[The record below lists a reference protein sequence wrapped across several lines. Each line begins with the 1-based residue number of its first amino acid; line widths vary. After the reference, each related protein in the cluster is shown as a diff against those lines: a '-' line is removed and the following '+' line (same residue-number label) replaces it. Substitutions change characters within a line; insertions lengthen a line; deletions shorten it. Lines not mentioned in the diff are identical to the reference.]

1 MSITGKQII
10 GYGLSQQGSREFH
23 GLNASTGEAVG
34 PTFYEATTDEVDSAL
49 TWAKS
54 AFPKFRKISDLDRA
68 QFLLAIIDEINAI
81 GDELIQ
87 TACAESGLPEAR
99 ITGERGRTTGQIKA
113 FADFISND
121 QWRKEIHDPALPDR
135 QPLPKPD
142 LFQKQIPLGP
152 SVIFGAS
159 NFPLAFSVAGGDTIS
174 ALAAGCPVVFKA
186 HPAHPNTCELIG
198 TAIQKAAQK
207 THMPEGV
214 FSMIHATSHEIGGYL
229 VTHPITQAV
238 GFTGSYRGGKALYD
252 LAVRRPQPIP
262 VYAEMGS
269 INPVV
274 LLSEKIKI
282 SEEALADGLSQSV
295 CMGVGQFCTNP
306 GLLILLK
313 SDEGFLDLLAS
324 RLNLMPLGTFLTQ
337 GIKEAYANG
346 TKSLANHSGVQQL
359 TQADL
364 PSPALFKTSAKE
376 AMIHPEV
383 LEEVFGPST
392 LAIVAEN
399 MDEMIAFID
408 SLPGQLTATVQGEL
422 SELSKSPDIIEALTQ
437 KVGRILLNG
446 FPTGVEV
453 SGAMVHGGPFPST
466 TDSRS
471 TSVGTQAIYRFTR
484 PVCFQNFSSE
494 LIP

>member
-23 GLNASTGEAVG
+23 GINASTGEVVG
-34 PTFYEATTDEVDSAL
+34 PIFYEATTDEVDAAFTL
-49 TWAKS
+49 AKS
-54 AFPKFRKISDLDRA
+54 AFSTYRKISDLDRA
-68 QFLLAIIDEINAI
+68 QFLMAIIDEINAI

-159 NFPLAFSVAGGDTIS
+159 NFPLAFSVAGGDTMS

-274 LLSEKIKI
+274 LLSEKIKLAG
-282 SEEALADGLSQSV
+282 EALAEGLSHSV

-324 RLNLMPLGTFLTQ
+324 RLNTMPLGTFLTK

-346 TKSLANHSGVQQL
+346 TKSLANHTGVQQL
-359 TQADL
+359 TSSDL
-364 PSPALFKTSAKE
+364 PSPALFKISAKE
-376 AMIHPEV
+376 AMNHPEV

-392 LAIVAEN
+392 LAIVAED
-399 MDEMIAFID
+399 MEEMIAFID
-408 SLPGQLTATVQGEL
+408 SLPGQLTATIQGEK
-422 SELSKSPDIIEALTQ
+422 SELSKSSDLIEALTQ

>member
-10 GYGLSQQGSREFH
+10 GYGLSQQGSREFN
-23 GLNASTGEAVG
+23 GLNASTGEVVG
-34 PTFYEATTDEVDSAL
+34 PIFYEATTDEVDAAFTL
-49 TWAKS
+49 AKS
-54 AFPKFRKISDLDRA
+54 AFSTYRKISDLDRA
-68 QFLLAIIDEINAI
+68 QFLMAIIDEINAI
-81 GDELIQ
+81 GDDLIK

-99 ITGERGRTTGQIKA
+99 ITGEKGRTTGQIKA

-159 NFPLAFSVAGGDTIS
+159 NFPLAFSVAGGDTMS

-186 HPAHPNTCELIG
+186 HPAHPITCELIG

-274 LLSEKIKI
+274 LLSEKIKN
-282 SEEALADGLSQSV
+282 SEEALAEGLSQSV

-324 RLNLMPLGTFLTQ
+324 RLNTIPLGTFLTK
-337 GIKEAYANG
+337 GIKEAYTNG
-346 TKSLANHSGVQQL
+346 TKLLANHSGVQQL

-376 AMIHPEV
+376 AMNHPEV

-392 LAIVAEN
+392 LAIVAKD
-399 MDEMIAFID
+399 MKEMIEFID

-422 SELSKSPDIIEALTQ
+422 SELSTSFDLIEALTQ

-494 LIP
+494 MIP

>member
-10 GYGLSQQGSREFH
+10 GYNYSQLGSREFH
-23 GLNASTGEAVG
+23 GLNASTGNTLG
-34 PTFYEATTDEVDSAL
+34 PPFFEATTDEVDAAL
-49 TWAKS
+49 KLASS
-54 AFPKFRKISDLDRA
+54 AFPLYRKISDLLRA
-68 QFLLAIIDEINAI
+68 QFLMAIIDEINCL
-81 GDELIQ
+81 GDDLIK

-113 FADFISND
+113 FADFISSET
-121 QWRKEIHDPALPDR
+121 WRKEIHDPALPDR

-142 LFQKQIPLGP
+142 LLQKQIPLGP

-198 TAIQKAAQK
+198 TAIRNAAK
-207 THMPEGV
+207 TTNMPEGV
-214 FSMIHATSHEIGGYL
+214 FSMIHASSHEIGGYL

-252 LAVRRPQPIP
+252 LVVRRPQPIP
-262 VYAEMGS
+262 LYAEMGS
-269 INPVV
+269 VNPVII
-274 LLSEKIKI
+274 LSEKIKLVGE
-282 SEEALADGLSQSV
+282 SLAEGFSQSV
-295 CMGVGQFCTNP
+295 CLGVGQFCTNP

-313 SDEGFLDLLAS
+313 SDESFLDILAS
-324 RLNLMPLGTFLTQ
+324 KLNIMPLGTFLTK
-337 GIKEAYANG
+337 GIKDAYENG
-346 TKSLANHSGVQQL
+346 TNILASHPEVHQL
-359 TQADL
+359 TRTKL
-364 PSPALFKTSAKE
+364 PSPALFKVSAKA
-376 AMIHPEV
+376 AMKNPDV
-383 LEEVFGPST
+383 LEEVFGPC
-392 LAIVAEN
+392 AMAVVAEN
-399 MDEMIAFID
+399 IAEMIEFID
-408 SLPGQLTATVQGEL
+408 QLAGQLTATVHGEL
-422 SELSKSPDIIEALTQ
+422 VELKKSADLIDALTQ

-484 PVCFQNFSSE
+484 PVCFQNFTSDM
-494 LIP
+494 IP

>member
-1 MSITGKQII
+1 MELTGKQMI
-10 GYGLSQQGSREFH
+10 GFSNSQKGSREFN
-23 GLNASTGEAVG
+23 GLNASTGEVVG
-34 PTFYEATTDEVDSAL
+34 PTFYEATTDEVDAAL
-49 TWAKS
+49 TLAKS
-54 AFPKFRKISDLDRA
+54 AFSKYRKISDLDRA
-68 QFLLAIIDEINAI
+68 QFLMAIIDEINAI
-81 GDELIQ
+81 GDDLIK

-159 NFPLAFSVAGGDTIS
+159 NFPLAFSVAGGDTMS

-198 TAIQKAAQK
+198 TAIQKAAQI

-214 FSMIHATSHEIGGYL
+214 FSMVHATSHEIGSYL

-238 GFTGSYRGGKALYD
+238 GFTGSYRGGKALFD

-274 LLSEKIKI
+274 LLSEKIKLAG
-282 SEEALADGLSQSV
+282 EASAEGLSQSV

-324 RLNLMPLGTFLTQ
+324 RLNTMPLGTFLTK

-346 TKSLANHSGVQQL
+346 TKSLANHTGVQQL
-359 TQADL
+359 TTADL
-364 PSPALFKTSAKE
+364 PSPALFKISAKE
-376 AMIHPEV
+376 AMNHPEV

-392 LAIVAEN
+392 LAVVANDME
-399 MDEMIAFID
+399 EMIAFIE
-408 SLPGQLTATVQGEL
+408 SIPGQLTATVQGEL
-422 SELSKSPDIIEALTQ
+422 SELKKSGDLIEALTQ

-446 FPTGVEV
+446 FPN
-453 SGAMVHGGPFPST
+453 
-466 TDSRS
+466 R
-471 TSVGTQAIYRFTR
+471 I
-484 PVCFQNFSSE
+484 
-494 LIP
+494 L

>member
-1 MSITGKQII
+1 MKLTGKQII
-10 GYGLSQQGSREFH
+10 GFSNSQRGSREFH
-23 GLNASTGEAVG
+23 GLNASTGEVVG
-34 PTFYEATTDEVDSAL
+34 PSFFEATIDEVDAAL
-49 TWAKS
+49 ALAKA
-54 AFPKFRKISDLDRA
+54 AFPKYRRISDLDRA

-81 GDELIQ
+81 GDDLIK
-87 TACAESGLPEAR
+87 TACLESGLPEAR

-113 FADFISND
+113 FADFISN
-121 QWRKEIHDPALPDR
+121 EPALPDR

-142 LFQKQIPLGP
+142 LLQKQIPLGP

-159 NFPLAFSVAGGDTIS
+159 NFPLAFSVAGGDTMS

-186 HPAHPNTCELIG
+186 HPAHPNTCELMG
-198 TAIQKAAQK
+198 TAIIKAAQK

-214 FSMIHATSHEIGGYL
+214 FSMVHATSHEIGGYL

-282 SEEALADGLSQSV
+282 AGEALADGLSQSV

-313 SDEGFLDLLAS
+313 SDEGFLDLVAS
-324 RLNLMPLGTFLTQ
+324 RLNTMPLGTFLTK
-337 GIKEAYANG
+337 GIKDAYTHG
-346 TKSLANHSGVQQL
+346 TKSLVGHASVQQL
-359 TQADL
+359 TVATL

-376 AMIHPEV
+376 AMKNPEV

-392 LAIVAEN
+392 LAVVAEN
-399 MDEMIAFID
+399 MEEMIDFID
-408 SLPGQLTATVQGEL
+408 QLPGQLTATIQGEL
-422 SELSKSPDIIEALTQ
+422 NELGKVNDLIEALTQ

-484 PVCFQNFSSE
+484 PVCFQNFSKE

>member
-10 GYGLSQQGSREFH
+10 GYTLSQMGSREFH
-23 GLNASTGEAVG
+23 GLNASTGEIVG
-34 PTFYEATTDEVDSAL
+34 PTFYEASTEEVDMAL
-49 TWAKS
+49 KLAKS
-54 AFPKFRKISDLDRA
+54 AFSDYRKISDLQRA
-68 QFLLAIIDEINAI
+68 DFLLAIIEEINAI
-81 GDELIQ
+81 GDDLIK
-87 TACAESGLPEAR
+87 TACLESGLPEAR

-113 FADFISND
+113 FADFISNAS
-121 QWRKEIHDPALPDR
+121 WRKEIHDPALPAR
-135 QPLPKPD
+135 QPLAKPD

-159 NFPLAFSVAGGDTIS
+159 NFPLAFSVAGGDTMS

-198 TAIQKAAQK
+198 IAIQKAAKK
-207 THMPEGV
+207 TQMPEGV
-214 FSMIHATSHEIGGYL
+214 FSMIHAKGHEIGGYL
-229 VTHPITQAV
+229 VTHPITQAL

-269 INPVV
+269 VNPVV
-274 LLSEKIKI
+274 LLSEKINLA
-282 SEEALADGLSQSV
+282 EEALAEGLSQSV

-324 RLNLMPLGTFLTQ
+324 KLNNMPLGTFLTK
-337 GIKEAYANG
+337 GIKDAYTHG
-346 TKSLANHSGVQQL
+346 TQILANHSEVHLL
-359 TQADL
+359 TTTEL
-364 PSPALFKTSAKE
+364 PSPALFKILAKSAIKN
-376 AMIHPEV
+376 PDV
-383 LEEVFGPST
+383 LEEVFGPCT
-392 LAIVAEN
+392 LAVVAEN
-399 MDEMIAFID
+399 MSEMIEFIEQ
-408 SLPGQLTATVQGEL
+408 LAGQLTATIHGEL
-422 SELSKSPDIIEALTQ
+422 TELKESTDLIEALTQ

-466 TDSRS
+466 TDARS

-484 PVCFQNFSSE
+484 PVCFQNFTSE
-494 LIP
+494 MIP